1 MFISKFLFRF
11 QLPNVPANTR
21 KPVLTDLRYNDS
33 PEEIRTSGLATLAEF
48 LLVFLA
54 ARVWEKSDADFKKQ
68 GQEQQDSSA
77 QGSHVQSD
85 RHRISEHT

>member
-1 MFISKFLFRF
+1 MFILKFLFHF

-21 KPVLTDLRYNDS
+21 KSVLTDLRSNDS

-54 ARVWEKSDADFKKQ
+54 PRVWEKSDTDFMKQ
-68 GQEQQDSSA
+68 RQEQQDSSA
-77 QGSHVQSD
+77 QGSLVQSD
-85 RHRISEHT
+85 RQQNL